1 MDLSKR
7 LSISYYKTIAAINE
21 DHRVFL
27 AQHTETGK
35 IYIKKE
41 MNVYSLPVY
50 KYLHNNPIKGIPK
63 IIEYYEENGKLTVIE
78 EYISGQTLSEKIENK
93 MLTPHLIGQYII
105 KLCEI
110 LEKLHGQK
118 PALIHR
124 DIKPSNII
132 ITDYDNVL
140 LLDFN
145 AAKYSMPHPA
155 KTSDT
160 VLLGTQGYAAPEQYG
175 FAESSPQTDIYSIG
189 MVLKV
194 AVESLPDK
202 CKVFNRIIDK
212 CTQMDP
218 SKRYRSVN
226 QLKSAI
232 LMVTELNTVKDSDT
246 TVIFPFL
253 PPGFRTM
260 TPWKMVIAIPAYI
273 MVFFISLSFEAEN
286 ISGNKLWFERFS
298 TLFIFLVDILVGYNY
313 LGVQNLFPPCRS
325 SDKRIH
331 ALSVFILLFILTV
344 SLAIILVIIQL
355 AIPE

>member
-21 DHRVFL
+21 EHRVFL

-41 MNVYSLPVY
+41 MRVYSLPVF
-50 KYLHNNPIKGIPK
+50 KNLHDNPIKGIPR
-63 IIEYYEENGKLTVIE
+63 IIDYYEEDGTLTVIE
-78 EYISGQTLSEKIENK
+78 EYVSGQTLGEKIENR
-93 MLTPHLIGQYII
+93 MLTPNLIGQYII
-105 KLCEI
+105 ELCEI
-110 LEKLHGQK
+110 LEKLHSQK

-145 AAKYSMPHPA
+145 AAKYSTSNPT

-175 FAESSPQTDIYSIG
+175 FAESTPQTDIYSIG

-194 AVESLPDK
+194 AVEALPDK

-232 LMVTELNTVKDSDT
+232 LMVTELNTAKDSDAP
-246 TVIFPFL
+246 VIFPFL

-260 TPWKMVIAIPAYI
+260 TPWKMVIAITVYTMIFALCLSMEI
-273 MVFFISLSFEAEN
+273 DSLSP
-286 ISGNKLWFERFS
+286 NKLWYERLS
-298 TLFIFLVDILVGYNY
+298 ILFVILADIFVGYNY

-325 SDKRIH
+325 TNKKVH
-331 ALSVFILLFILTV
+331 ALSVFVLLFVLTFALLIPLILLQSV
-344 SLAIILVIIQL
+344 V
-355 AIPE
+355 PD